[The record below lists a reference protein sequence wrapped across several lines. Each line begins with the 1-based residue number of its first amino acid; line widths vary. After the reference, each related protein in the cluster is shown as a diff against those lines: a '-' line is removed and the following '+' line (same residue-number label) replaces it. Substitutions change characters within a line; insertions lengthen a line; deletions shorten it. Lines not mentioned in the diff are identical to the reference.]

1 MNKKQQE
8 LNRITKIV
16 IDCCAM
22 EIDDEGKT
30 TITLKDVKSKSR
42 RIDLVMTRCIL
53 AAKVLAH
60 GFSIETIAKLLKR
73 SVPAVRHLL
82 KLGYCF
88 KKISKAY
95 NIANREVEE
104 KCEK

>member
-53 AAKVLAH
+53 AAKAFAH

-88 KKISKAY
+88 KKTGQ
-95 NIANREVEE
+95 R
-104 KCEK
+104 CQDL

>member
-16 IDCCAM
+16 IDCCEM

-53 AAKVLAH
+53 AAKAFAH

-88 KKISKAY
+88 KKTSKAY
-95 NIANREVEE
+95 NIANKEVEE
-104 KCEK
+104 KCE

>member
-22 EIDDEGKT
+22 KIDDEGKT

-42 RIDLVMTRCIL
+42 RIDLVMTIE
-53 AAKVLAH
+53 KVGSCCKA
-60 GFSIETIAKLLKR
+60 FIETRIL
-73 SVPAVRHLL
+73 
-82 KLGYCF
+82 F
-88 KKISKAY
+88 
-95 NIANREVEE
+95 
-104 KCEK
+104 

>member
-30 TITLKDVKSKSR
+30 TITLKDVKSKS
-42 RIDLVMTRCIL
+42 
-53 AAKVLAH
+53 
-60 GFSIETIAKLLKR
+60 
-73 SVPAVRHLL
+73 
-82 KLGYCF
+82 
-88 KKISKAY
+88 
-95 NIANREVEE
+95 
-104 KCEK
+104 

>member
-30 TITLKDVKSKSR
+30 TITLKDVKKQ
-42 RIDLVMTRCIL
+42 V
-53 AAKVLAH
+53 
-60 GFSIETIAKLLKR
+60 
-73 SVPAVRHLL
+73 
-82 KLGYCF
+82 
-88 KKISKAY
+88 KKD
-95 NIANREVEE
+95 
-104 KCEK
+104 